1 MKNHPSFN
9 TPPVDNAHVAPGC
22 DRFDE
27 TMKYVLTG
35 SISDLVDAPKP
46 FLPSY
51 GTGLEIQ
58 PYGLHD
64 EGGPEYRVVMKQ
76 NGCFVATTRSRVNAQ
91 AIALI
96 PDMIQTLKEIAEATA
111 NNEPISAKWASEML
125 AKFST

>member
-1 MKNHPSFN
+1 MKTHPSFT
-9 TPPVDNAHVAPGC
+9 TPPADNTHVAPGC
-22 DRFDE
+22 ERFEE

-35 SISDLVDAPKP
+35 SISDLVDSPKP
-46 FLPSY
+46 FIPSY
-51 GTGLEIQ
+51 GTGLEITS
-58 PYGLHD
+58 YDALADGA
-64 EGGPEYRVVMKQ
+64 EFRVTMKQ
-76 NGCFVATTRSRVNAQ
+76 NGCFVAMTRSLVDAQ